1 MSNLIGKTLGQYQI
15 IEEIGRGGMAVV
27 YKAYQPSLNRHV
39 AIKVLPPQLTFDTT
53 FVRRFQQEARSAAKL
68 GHPNIVTVHDV
79 GEEEG
84 IRYIVMQLLE
94 GEPLNQVIRRE
105 GQMGLERVVGIVA
118 QVASALDYAHAQGFV
133 HRDVKP
139 SNIIVGRDGHA
150 TLTDFGIAKAAD
162 GTKLTRTGTV
172 MGTPE
177 YMSPEQAKGEAVGS
191 ATDVYS
197 LGIVVYEMLA
207 GRVPFK
213 AESTLAVLHKQA
225 YERAAPVRRH
235 APHLPG
241 GVDGVLA
248 KTLAKNPAERFSSA
262 GGLAGALQKVA
273 KGKPFRYVEREAPTI
288 AAPAIGKK
296 RVSWVVPVAAGV
308 VAVALVALTVLG
320 FRGRDEPIPEPV
332 PEVIVTERATPLPTA
347 AVPTDT
353 PAPWPTVTVP
363 AEETSTPT
371 TAPTATPTAVPGK
384 PQVVA
389 RQVINVYSGPGED
402 YAKAGQTTSDQT
414 LDVIARNPEGTWWRV
429 CCVGGE
435 PVWIEAGLVEVR
447 GPVDDVPVA
456 TVAPPLPTP
465 TPTPIPTSTFTP
477 TPIPADTPVPTPTA
491 TPTRIPT
498 LRVDLAFV
506 GAHADANGREIYV
519 LYEGDPNPH
528 RLTFSPGNDGYPAVS
543 PSRTLIAFEAGRHG
557 EEYGSDIWLM
567 NSDGSNQRRLTD
579 ARGDDAQ
586 PALSPDGRRI
596 AFISTREGTSQ
607 IYLMNLDG
615 SGVTPVPAPGW
626 CFGPSFS
633 PDGRQLVFVSTE
645 DSKVHHVFVI
655 NLDGSGLRQITSEP
669 AHYENP
675 SFAPDGQ
682 AIIFQSN
689 HLGPR
694 EIMRINLNGTGLKN
708 LSSNPADDS
717 QPVLSWD
724 GQRIAF
730 TRVTDSKPH
739 MWIMNAD
746 GSNQYQF
753 TDLGLLGEVDPAW
766 AR

>member
-1 MSNLIGKTLGQYQI
+1 MGKTLGQYQI

-27 YKAYQPSLNRHV
+27 YKAYQPSLNRYV

-68 GHPNIVTVHDV
+68 EHPNIVTIYDV
-79 GEEEG
+79 GEQGG

-94 GEPLNQVIRRE
+94 GQPLNDLIRRE

-118 QVASALDYAHAQGFV
+118 QVASALDYAHKQRFV

-139 SNIIVGRDGHA
+139 SNIIVGSDGHA
-150 TLTDFGIAKAAD
+150 TLMDFGIAKAAE

-177 YMSPEQAKGEAVGS
+177 YMSPEQARGEAVGS

-213 AESTLAVLHKQA
+213 AESTPAVLHKQV
-225 YERAAPVRRH
+225 YERAAPVRTH

-296 RVSWVVPVAAGV
+296 QVSWVAPVLGGAV
-308 VAVALVALTVLG
+308 VLVLVAVAAIGLWS
-320 FRGRDEPIPEPV
+320 RGR
-332 PEVIVTERATPLPTA
+332 TPTPPP
-347 AVPTDT
+347 PTD
-353 PAPWPTVTVP
+353 VP
-363 AEETSTPT
+363 AVVETTSSS
-371 TAPTATPTAVPGK
+371 PTAVPPTETPSPMATATVQHTSTPIPVPTAAPSPASGK
-384 PQVVA
+384 PQIVTSHA
-389 RQVINVYSGPGED
+389 INVYSGPGSS
-402 YAKAGQTTSDQT
+402 YVKMGQTAAGDT
-414 LDVIARNPEGTWWRV
+414 LDIIARNGDSSWWSV
-429 CCVGGE
+429 CCVAGE
-435 PVWIEAGLVEVR
+435 PVWIEADLVEVQ
-447 GPVDDVPVA
+447 GDTSDVPVA
-456 TVAPPLPTP
+456 TVTPPTP
-465 TPTPIPTSTFTP
+465 TPTNTHTPTPIPTDTP
-477 TPIPADTPVPTPTA
+477 TPTPTA

-506 GAHADANGREIYV
+506 GAHADANGREVYV
-519 LYEGDPNPH
+519 FYEGDPNPH

-543 PSRTLIAFEAGRHG
+543 PNRTLIAFEAGRHG

-567 NSDGSNQRRLTD
+567 NSDGSNQHRLAPSRDT
-579 ARGDDAQ
+579 DAQ
-586 PALSPDGRRI
+586 PAFSPDGRRI
-596 AFISTREGTSQ
+596 AFISTRGGASQ

-615 SGVTPVPAPGW
+615 SEVTAVPAPGW

-655 NLDGSGLRQITSEP
+655 DLDGSGLRQITSEP

-675 SFAPDGQ
+675 SFTPDGQ

-689 HLGPR
+689 QFGPR

-746 GSNQYQF
+746 GSNPYQF
-753 TDLGLLGEVDPAW
+753 TDLGLIGEVDPAW

>member
-1 MSNLIGKTLGQYQI
+1 MKDLIGKSLAQYQI

-27 YKAYQPSLNRHV
+27 YRAYQPSLNRHV

-53 FVRRFQQEARSAAKL
+53 FVQRFQQEARAAARL
-68 GHPNIVTVHDV
+68 QHPNIVTVHDV
-79 GEEEG
+79 GEEAG

-94 GEPLNQVIRRE
+94 GQPLNELIRQE
-105 GQMGLERVVGIVA
+105 GQMGLERVAGIVA
-118 QVASALDYAHAQGFV
+118 QVGSALDYAHEQGFV

-139 SNIIVGRDGHA
+139 SNIIVGSDGQA
-150 TLTDFGIAKAAD
+150 TLTDFGIAKAAE

-177 YMSPEQAKGEAVGS
+177 YMSPEQAKGEAVS
-191 ATDVYS
+191 RATDVYS

-213 AESTLAVLHKQA
+213 AESTVAVLHKQA
-225 YERAAPVRRH
+225 YERPQPVRTH
-235 APHLPG
+235 APRLPR

-248 KTLAKNPAERFSSA
+248 KALAKQPARRFGSA
-262 GGLAGALQKVA
+262 GELAGALQEVIE
-273 KGKPFRYVEREAPTI
+273 GKPFRYVEPELPTI
-288 AAPAIGKK
+288 AAPTVGRK
-296 RVSWVVPVAAGV
+296 RTSWLMPVLGGAVVLVL
-308 VAVALVALTVLG
+308 VAVAAFGLG
-320 FRGRDEPIPEPV
+320 SRGP
-332 PEVIVTERATPLPTA
+332 TPTPPP
-347 AVPTDT
+347 PTD
-353 PAPWPTVTVP
+353 VP
-363 AEETSTPT
+363 AVVETTSSS
-371 TAPTATPTAVPGK
+371 PTAVPPTETPSPAATATVQHTSTPIPVLTAAPSPAPGK
-384 PQVVA
+384 PQIVTSHA
-389 RQVINVYSGPGED
+389 INVYSGPGSS
-402 YAKAGQTTSDQT
+402 YVKMGQTAASDT
-414 LDVIARNPEGTWWRV
+414 LDIIARNGDSTWWRV
-429 CCVGGE
+429 CCVAGE
-435 PVWIEAGLVEVR
+435 PVWIEADLVEVQ
-447 GPVDDVPVA
+447 GDTSDVPVA
-456 TVAPPLPTP
+456 MVTPPTA
-465 TPTPIPTSTFTP
+465 TPTPIPTSTHTP
-477 TPIPADTPVPTPTA
+477 TPIPTDTPVPPPPA

-498 LRVDLAFV
+498 LRVNLAFV

-528 RLTFSPGNDGYPAVS
+528 RLTSSPGNDGYPAVS
-543 PSRTLIAFEAGRHG
+543 PDRTLIAFEAGRHG
-557 EEYGSDIWLM
+557 DEYGSDIWLM
-567 NSDGSNQRRLTD
+567 NSDGSNQHRLTPSRD
-579 ARGDDAQ
+579 TDAQ
-586 PALSPDGRRI
+586 PAFSPDGRRI
-596 AFISTREGTSQ
+596 AFISTRGGTSQ

-615 SGVTPVPAPGW
+615 SGVTAVPAPGW

-655 NLDGSGLRQITSEP
+655 NLNGSGLRQITSEP

-675 SFAPDGQ
+675 SFTPDGQ

-689 HLGPR
+689 QFGPR

-708 LSSNPADDS
+708 LSGNPADDS

-730 TRVTDSKPH
+730 TRVSDSKPH
-739 MWIMNAD
+739 TWIMNAD

-753 TDLGLLGEVDPAW
+753 TDLGLIGEVDPAW